1 MRIGGEGTHEPICL
15 LSHTR
20 NQNDRSSVEPPPAPL
35 SSLPKFSFIYS
46 NSLQQHK
53 ILPRD
58 SIVLLLVP
66 WASLLSVTSLHS
78 SQFSRIPRRQAFF
91 SSTHTQHPF

>member
-1 MRIGGEGTHEPICL
+1 MRMGGERELMSQSVSFPTQE
-15 LSHTR
+15 TR
-20 NQNDRSSVEPPPAPL
+20 TTEAVLNPPAPL